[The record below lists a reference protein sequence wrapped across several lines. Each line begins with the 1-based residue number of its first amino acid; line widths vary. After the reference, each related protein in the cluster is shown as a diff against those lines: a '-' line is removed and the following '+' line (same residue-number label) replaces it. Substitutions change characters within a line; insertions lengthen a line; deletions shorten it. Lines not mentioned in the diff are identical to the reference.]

1 MRIAMVANWW
11 YRRGGLG
18 GVMLDEAAWLTRRG
32 HEILPFAAAHEAN
45 LETGTAHLFPRFVET
60 SDLGQ
65 DLMPIDRLRAARA
78 IIHNPEAAKRFGEF
92 VRQARPD
99 LVHVHGTL
107 RQLSPSILGVARAA
121 GLPIVMTIHDYG
133 LVCPQGLLL
142 KGGRAA
148 CISPNCVRGNPV
160 FAIRYRCIKGS
171 VAASALGAVEQLVHR
186 SLGWYRDRVDLFI
199 APSRFLLNVV
209 GGSGAIRREQLRH
222 LPNGLAIGPTPS
234 RVPDRGGHVLFVGRL
249 VAEKG
254 VNVLLEAA
262 RRLPAVPVVIA
273 GDGPVREALTRAAP
287 SNVTFTGHQD
297 QMGLE
302 DLRRRA
308 VAVVS
313 PSVWYENAPLSVL
326 EAMHDGRPVV
336 ATDIGGQPELL
347 EQGGGTLVPTGDAE
361 GLAQAIADLWSDR
374 TLAGRRGTDGH
385 EAFMRR
391 FTADRHVAGLE
402 AIYGEALAARV
413 LGRPPGG
420 SPGPG
425 APRATA

>member
-45 LETGTAHLFPRFVET
+45 LGSGTAHLFPRFVET

-65 DLMPIDRLRAARA
+65 GLMPIERLRAARA
-78 IIHNPEAAKRFGEF
+78 IIHNPEAAKRFGDF
-92 VRQARPD
+92 VQQFRPD

-121 GLPIVMTIHDYG
+121 GLPIVMTLHDYG
-133 LVCPQGLLL
+133 LVCPQGLML
-142 KGGRAA
+142 KAGQAA
-148 CISPNCVRGNPV
+148 CTAPNCVRGDPV
-160 FAIRYRCIKGS
+160 YSVRYRCIKGS
-171 VAASALGAVEQLVHR
+171 VAASAVGAVEQLIHR

-209 GGSGAIRREQLRH
+209 GGSGAVRADQLRH
-222 LPNGLAIGPTPS
+222 LPNGLAMGSEPS
-234 RVPDRGGHVLFVGRL
+234 PVPDTAGHVLYAGRL
-249 VAEKG
+249 VGEKG
-254 VNVLLEAA
+254 LEVLLEAA
-262 RRLPAVPVVIA
+262 RRLPTIPFVVA
-273 GDGPVREALTRAAP
+273 GDGPLRDALTRAAP
-287 SNVTFTGHQD
+287 GNVAFLGHQD
-297 QMGLE
+297 QTALE

-313 PSVWYENAPLSVL
+313 PSVWYENAPLSIL
-326 EAMHDGRPVV
+326 EAMRDGRPVV

-361 GLAQAIADLWSDR
+361 GLARAIADLWSDR
-374 TLAGRRGTDGH
+374 NLAGRRGTDGH

-402 AIYGEALAARV
+402 AIYGEALAARG
-413 LGRPPGG
+413 LRRSPGG
-420 SPGPG
+420 SPAQG